1 MPPVTDSE
9 LEQLSSQELHD
20 RAMKHAR
27 RHMDVGFL
35 WRVLKALPAAQAA
48 GGDIDEAN
56 ADITHVSALITDAL
70 TARDDPEALEGLRPM
85 YIEYLGEN

>member
-1 MPPVTDSE
+1 M
-9 LEQLSSQELHD
+9 H
-20 RAMKHAR
+20 HAR
-27 RHMDVGFL
+27 RHLDVGFL

-70 TARDDPEALEGLRPM
+70 SAREDPEVLEGLRPM
-85 YIEYLGEN
+85 YLDYLKGK

>member
-1 MPPVTDSE
+1 MDDIE

-20 RAMKHAR
+20 RAMQHAR
-27 RHMDVGFL
+27 RHLDVGFL

-56 ADITHVSALITDAL
+56 ADITHVSALITDVL
-70 TARDDPEALEGLRPM
+70 STRDDPQALEGLRPM
-85 YIEYLGEN
+85 YIEYLKGK

>member
-1 MPPVTDSE
+1 MTDQE

-20 RAMKHAR
+20 RAMSHAR
-27 RHMDVGFL
+27 RHLDVGFL

-48 GGDIDEAN
+48 GGDINEAN

-70 TARDDPEALEGLRPM
+70 STRDDPQALEGLRPM
-85 YIEYLGEN
+85 YIEYLRGK

>member
-1 MPPVTDSE
+1 MDDIE

-20 RAMKHAR
+20 RAMQHAR
-27 RHMDVGFL
+27 RHLDVGFL

-70 TARDDPEALEGLRPM
+70 STRDDPQALEGLRPM
-85 YIEYLGEN
+85 YIEYLKGK

>member
-1 MPPVTDSE
+1 MDDTE

-20 RAMKHAR
+20 RAMHHAR
-27 RHMDVGFL
+27 RHLDVGFL

-70 TARDDPEALEGLRPM
+70 STRDDPQALEGLRPM
-85 YIEYLGEN
+85 YIDYLTGK